1 MAQHKILKSIAH
13 AAVAVDS
20 EGALGAGL
28 FGDVAGADV
37 LGILGGGVQGAGMLL
52 HMVGAD
58 DPLAFLGLG
67 GFVGLERQH
76 KIVGRLNSGIGRA
89 GRDAGLGNGFRYSH
103 IKTPFILA
111 CSRSGA
117 FAAASYSCLRCL

>member
-13 AAVAVDS
+13 AAVTVDGK
-20 EGALGAGL
+20 GALGAGL

-67 GFVGLERQH
+67 ALDLERQH
-76 KIVGRLNSGIGRA
+76 KIVRRLNAGVAGA

-103 IKTPFILA
+103 IKTPFIWAHL
-111 CSRSGA
+111 GM
-117 FAAASYSCLRCL
+117 